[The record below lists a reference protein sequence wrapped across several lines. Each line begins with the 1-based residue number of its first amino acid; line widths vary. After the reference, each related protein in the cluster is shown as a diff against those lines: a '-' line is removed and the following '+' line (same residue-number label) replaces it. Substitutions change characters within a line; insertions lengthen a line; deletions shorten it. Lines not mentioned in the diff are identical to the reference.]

1 MSLIRELLS
10 VSLANTKNKTRLLR
24 SLRCAQARSTS
35 TIRRL
40 HADLRQLIGPR
51 AFNVGTI
58 ALSLMAHIT
67 RPPRVFLRKRGER
80 VSVISARR
88 LFSRFFP
95 TKICAES
102 TKRSCP
108 SRIPF
113 CCQKFGANAQHRPK
127 ISREP
132 SRPLLHHSPTPSP
145 TRSPTL

>member
-1 MSLIRELLS
+1 MTLIRELPSL
-10 VSLANTKNKTRLLR
+10 SLANTKNKTRLLR
-24 SLRCAQARSTS
+24 SLRCAQPRSTS

-58 ALSLMAHIT
+58 ALSLTAHII
-67 RPPRVFLRKRGER
+67 RPRRGFLRKRGER

-95 TKICAES
+95 TKICAECA
-102 TKRSCP
+102 KRSRP

-113 CCQKFGANAQHRPK
+113 CCQNFAVNAQHRPK

-132 SRPLLHHSPTPSP
+132 SRPLLHHSPAPSP
-145 TRSPTL
+145 TRSLTL